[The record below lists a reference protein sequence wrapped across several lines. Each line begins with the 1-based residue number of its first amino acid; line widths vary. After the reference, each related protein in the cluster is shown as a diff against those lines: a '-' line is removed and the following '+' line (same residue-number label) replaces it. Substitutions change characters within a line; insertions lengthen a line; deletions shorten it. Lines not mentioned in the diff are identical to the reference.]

1 MVRHAI
7 ASEDKRAR
15 REIILAAAGTLFAS
29 GDGSLPSAA
38 EIATEAGLAKGTVYL
53 YFQTKEEIFLALLSE
68 GLLTLLNE
76 IEFVFKSV
84 SGGRAAKAAAFLATY
99 VSYVDRRPE
108 LLRLD
113 ALSHG
118 VLEKNLDSA
127 KLDEFRLTFVARLAQ
142 TGIVVEQ
149 ALRLSGGLGA
159 KLLMR
164 TFAMTRGLWQSFQ
177 SHEEPKVTKADP
189 TLASMCTNFHNELTE
204 ALMEYWRGAL
214 ATHRAAK

>member
-15 REIILAAAGTLFAS
+15 REIILAAARTLFAS

-76 IEFVFKSV
+76 IELVFENA
-84 SGGRAAKAAAFLATY
+84 SGRRDAKAAAFLATY

-118 VLEKNLDSA
+118 VLEKNLDPA
-127 KLDEFRLTFVARLAQ
+127 KLSEFRLVFVARLAQ
-142 TGIVVEQ
+142 VGVVVEH

-159 KLLMR
+159 RLLMR
-164 TFAMTRGLWQSFQ
+164 TFALTRGLWQSFQ
-177 SHEEPKVTKADP
+177 SHEEPTASKVDP
-189 TLASMCTNFHNELTE
+189 TLAPMCTNFHKELTE
-204 ALMEYWRGAL
+204 ALVEYWHGAL
-214 ATHRAAK
+214 AIHRATK